1 MISQDHTQAFED
13 ALATLNASLPITSA
27 KLRTLHLRFGPT
39 AAYYA
44 VQAVVWLKA
53 RVDKQGLR
61 SLKTVT
67 EEDLASFGY
76 YRYVKKHQEAL
87 DRFEDVI
94 QCFYIEITSANQ

>member
-1 MISQDHTQAFED
+1 MISQDHTQEFEA
-13 ALATLNASLPITSA
+13 ALETLSSVLPITSA

-44 VQAVVWLKA
+44 AQAIIWLKT
-53 RVDKQGLR
+53 RVDKQGLE

-67 EEDLASFGY
+67 EEEIAEFAY

-94 QCFYIEITSANQ
+94 QSFYIEVSSNQ